1 MCMYSHIYIYTF
13 MCMYIYIHT
22 YIRFYLYIYIY
33 IHIYLFIYDL
43 FTWSKDHIGRL
54 FGSLRPTI
62 LDLSGLSKG
71 RLGTGDRWDR
81 GQRGSLEV
89 QILQTVGLF
98 ARY

>member
-1 MCMYSHIYIYTF
+1 MCMYSHT
-13 MCMYIYIHT
+13 YIYIHVCVCI
-22 YIRFYLYIYIY
+22 YIYINIDTFLYIY

-62 LDLSGLSKG
+62 LDLSGLS
-71 RLGTGDRWDR
+71 LGGGWGLGDRWDR